1 MEFHIARSLR
11 ERLKLDEVLFSYTG
25 NAIFAN
31 VAAARKLALGLNEL
45 RGQTADTAQSVHGAD
60 LLFIH
65 IEPDSEERLDLVAG
79 YQPVMN
85 VATAYEE

>member
-45 RGQTADTAQSVHGAD
+45 RGQTADTAQSVHGAALHPLIYGVLRGYGRRRRG
-60 LLFIH
+60 LLRQLFEVH
-65 IEPDSEERLDLVAG
+65 GALPD
-79 YQPVMN
+79 
-85 VATAYEE
+85 